1 MVTIMLKRVAQSRIA
16 VVEESGFSLRNTSM
30 LTVRPIKAAHD
41 TETFLRLPWSLYA
54 DDPNWVP
61 PLLSELRARLD
72 TRKNPYFE
80 HAQAAMFLAER
91 NGKPVG
97 RITAQICQL
106 AQKHQREG
114 DGHFGFFECEASQA
128 TADALFAAA
137 EAWLAARGMQRM
149 VGPFNFSIYDEAG
162 LLIDGFHRPPSVF
175 MGHNLPSYDQLFQG
189 SGFEK
194 EMDVYAYYIDIQKE
208 YNERIQRIL
217 QATRRNTNIHLRC
230 VDKRHL
236 NKDLEGLMQLFNESW
251 ADNWGHVPMT
261 KAEVNELG
269 KLVRRLFNTD
279 AIVLAEIDG
288 QVAGFIVIIPNLNE
302 IIRDL
307 NGKLFPLGWLKLLY
321 RLKFSKCSSV
331 RMPLMGVRKDLHNTS
346 TGAAIV
352 FQMIDRCREMNLPKG
367 VKHCEFSW
375 ILETNTAMRDIL
387 CAWGTE
393 LDKTYRIYSK
403 PLSPIS
409 RTLTMGSSV
418 VPATHLLDTVASGS
432 VQRARGEAMPGVSN
446 YQRQP

>member
-1 MVTIMLKRVAQSRIA
+1 MLKRIAPPRIA
-16 VVEESGFSLRNTSM
+16 IIEESRLSSRSTSM
-30 LTVRPIKAAHD
+30 LTVRQIHSAHD
-41 TETFLRLPWSLYA
+41 VETFLRLPWSLYA

-72 TRKNPYFE
+72 TRKNPYFQ
-80 HAQAAMFLAER
+80 HAQAALFLAER

-128 TADALFAAA
+128 TADGLFAAA
-137 EAWLAARGMQRM
+137 ESWLAARGMQRM

-175 MGHNLPSYDQLFQG
+175 MGHSLPSYVHLLHG

-208 YNERIQRIL
+208 YNGRIQRVL
-217 QATRRNTNIHLRC
+217 QAARRNTNIQLRC
-230 VDKRHL
+230 VNRKRL
-236 NKDLEGLMQLFNESW
+236 DEDLQELMKLFNESW
-251 ADNWGHVPMT
+251 ADNWGHIPMT

-302 IIRDL
+302 ITRDL

-321 RLKFSKCSSV
+321 RLKFSKCTSV

-352 FQMIDRCREMNLPKG
+352 FQMIDRCRQMNLPKG
-367 VKHCEFSW
+367 VRNCEFSW

-403 PLSPIS
+403 PLSSIS
-409 RTLTMGSSV
+409 RTPTKGSSV
-418 VPATHLLDTVASGS
+418 VPATHLMDTVASGG
-432 VQRARGEAMPGVSN
+432 VQRARRNWNAS
-446 YQRQP
+446 